1 MFNRV
6 YPYEYDDYLEDDYYL
21 DDEDYGY
28 GYRQFPPS
36 GPPFGL
42 PGGGG
47 FFPPGGGLGPGGPGG
62 PGGPSGPGGP
72 GGPGGAAGGPPS
84 GPPPSFTPAQ
94 PQTGIGTFAV
104 DPGSLSRCM
113 FRFVYIW
120 LDTGVSFWAFLTFV
134 GRRSIAGFRWQR
146 GRWVYFGIDTRRISS
161 FICY

>member
-1 MFNRV
+1 VFNKV

-21 DDEDYGY
+21 DDEEY
-28 GYRQFPPS
+28 GYRQFPS

-47 FFPPGGGLGPGGPGG
+47 FFPPGGGP
-62 PGGPSGPGGP
+62 GPGGP
-72 GGPGGAAGGPPS
+72 GGPGGAAGGPPP
-84 GPPPSFTPAQ
+84 GPPPSFTPSQSQAQ
-94 PQTGIGTFAV
+94 GGVGTFAV
-104 DPGSLSRCM
+104 DPGSLFRCR

-120 LDTGVSFWAFLTFV
+120 LDNGSSFWAYITFV

-146 GRWVYFGIDTRRISS
+146 RRWVYFGIDTRRIDS